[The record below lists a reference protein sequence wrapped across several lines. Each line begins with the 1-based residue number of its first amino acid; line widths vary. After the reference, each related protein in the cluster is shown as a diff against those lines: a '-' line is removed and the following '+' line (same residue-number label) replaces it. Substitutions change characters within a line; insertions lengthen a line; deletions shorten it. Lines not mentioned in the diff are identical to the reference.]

1 MIYLVFPHTMC
12 AKYTFVPIWTL
23 MSKVFKKSALGT
35 FHGVINYTQNI
46 IIPNKVFTF
55 IPGVKGVLEFMN
67 SGSQREG
74 EL

>member
-1 MIYLVFPHTMC
+1 
-12 AKYTFVPIWTL
+12 

-35 FHGVINYTQNI
+35 FHSVINYTQNI